1 MCTHSFNKHPP
12 GIYYMSDI
20 LLHGM
25 NKINCQVGSKSYKHT
40 IRQDVIRFQMNAID
54 LGTVVKNVY
63 IYTYV
68 YTQIDIFMC
77 I

>member
-1 MCTHSFNKHPP
+1 M
-12 GIYYMSDI
+12 
-20 LLHGM
+20 
-25 NKINCQVGSKSYKHT
+25 
-40 IRQDVIRFQMNAID
+40 IRFQMNAID